1 MTEGRSTD
9 GILAAAANAERFRRQ
24 RLLTRLLLRV
34 VPAAAG
40 LVLLVAAI
48 VRFAHLPLLVF
59 WSALGASIAGV
70 ALFAW
75 LRSRVPAVTDAAAAR
90 LDDDAALGGELRSGH
105 WFASHETSDP
115 WAAYHVTRATER
127 VESISWQAVYPP
139 LRTARVWA
147 GSTAMGL
154 AAIALV
160 LSSAWPRAA
169 GTAGAAGERG
179 TLDAGLRT
187 GTLVPADLQKQIDEL
202 IKSVQNGTMPM
213 DMARAKMSALRDAVA
228 DLDPKL
234 QAALAKSM
242 KERQPSDWNADNPDP
257 EIDALA
263 KKAEEAAGKAD
274 LPQDLK
280 WSLQDLAEKL
290 SKANR
295 PSENAADSAANKAD
309 QGGGA
314 SKEQAAPSDRAAGVQ
329 MTRNTGADSQS
340 TQMMTT
346 NGPMDGVKVDP
357 RGAEAAKG
365 GRSGEALNLA
375 ALRKETILA
384 DADSQG
390 SNVLSELRRKSEQ
403 SHSAIAFSHVPPLAA
418 YDKSHAT
425 PPPSPS
431 DALRPLVKQY
441 FIRR

>member
-1 MTEGRSTD
+1 MTESRATD
-9 GILAAAANAERFRRQ
+9 GILAAATNAERVRRQ

-34 VPAAAG
+34 VPSAAG
-40 LVLLVAAI
+40 LVLVVAAV
-48 VRFAHLPLLVF
+48 VRFAHLPLSVF
-59 WSALGASIAGV
+59 WSVLAASIVGV
-70 ALFAW
+70 GLFAW
-75 LRSRVPAVTDAAAAR
+75 LQSRVPAVTDASAAQ
-90 LDDDAALGGELRSGH
+90 LDHDAALAGELRSAH
-105 WFASHETSDP
+105 WFASHASSDP

-127 VESISWQAVYPP
+127 VESIFWPAVYPP

-147 GSTAMGL
+147 GSAALGL
-154 AAIALV
+154 AAMALV
-160 LSSAWPRAA
+160 LSSAWPRAN
-169 GTAGAAGERG
+169 ERIARDESG
-179 TLDAGLRT
+179 TLDAARRT
-187 GTLVPADLQKQIDEL
+187 GSVVPGDLQKQIDEL
-202 IKSVQNGTMPM
+202 IKAVQNGSMPL
-213 DMARAKMSALRDAVA
+213 DAARAKMSALRDAVA

-242 KERQPSDWNADNPDP
+242 KERQPSDWNADDPDP
-257 EIDALA
+257 AIDALA
-263 KKAEEAAGKAD
+263 RKAEEAAAKTD

-295 PSENAADSAANKAD
+295 PSERADTAETKSENAGGKTEQGSKAE
-309 QGGGA
+309 G
-314 SKEQAAPSDRAAGVQ
+314 DRAAGVQ
-329 MTRNTGADSQS
+329 MTRNAGADSQS

-357 RGAEAAKG
+357 RGAEAAKN
-365 GRSGEALNLA
+365 GRTGEPLNLA
-375 ALRKETILA
+375 ALRKETIQA

-403 SHSAIAFSHVPPLAA
+403 SHSAVAFSRVPPLAA
-418 YDKSHAT
+418 YDKSHAS